1 MLPWLITTSGWPA
14 LTARMVGATAR
25 AAVDPV
31 TVAGA
36 TAGAFALGV
45 ALLWRGRAT
54 AGRGSGPG
62 HRRVPSAASPS
73 GSYVSE
79 SELTQ

>member
-14 LTARMVGATAR
+14 LTARLAGAMAR
-25 AAVDPV
+25 VAVDPV
-31 TVAGA
+31 TVASAA
-36 TAGAFALGV
+36 TGVLVLGLALR
-45 ALLWRGRAT
+45 WRGRGT

-62 HRRVPSAASPS
+62 HRPVPSAASPS